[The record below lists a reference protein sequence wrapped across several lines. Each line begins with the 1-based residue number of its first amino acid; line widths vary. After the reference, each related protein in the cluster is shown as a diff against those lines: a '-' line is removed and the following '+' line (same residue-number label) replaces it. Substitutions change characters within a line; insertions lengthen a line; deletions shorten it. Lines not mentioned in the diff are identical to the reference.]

1 MKKESL
7 LIQKFLKGTISE
19 LEKEQLKIWVNTKE
33 ENSVFFTSE
42 IKAFSKKTIADF
54 DAEAAFER
62 FYGIIQDKRNK
73 KSISK
78 TVLKYAAV
86 VTVFL
91 TIGFF
96 AKNQL
101 AQTFE
106 ANTTV
111 ISQENERKEENKNIT
126 ITLSD
131 GSTKSINQNGE
142 EVLKDSEGKIIA
154 NKASDILIFNTDS
167 SSNTADLVFNEIFIP
182 KGQTFKIKLA
192 DGTLVWLNADSKL
205 RFPQSF
211 GSASETRTVYLTGE
225 AFFEVTK
232 NEKQPFI
239 VNANDVNVKVL
250 GTRFNVSSYETDHA
264 IATTLVEGSVSI
276 FETSAPENKLQLT
289 PSFQANFDKSN
300 GTLSKQKVDT
310 AIYTSWMQNR
320 LYINGLN
327 FLQILKKLERMHNV
341 SFINNAPGLDKEVYQ
356 GEFENET
363 IESILKTIALSTPFT
378 YKIEQN
384 IITINQ

>member
-1 MKKESL
+1 MKKEPL

-62 FYGIIQDKRNK
+62 FYGTIQDKRNK

-86 VTVFL
+86 VTVLL

-101 AQTFE
+101 AQTLE

-111 ISQENERKEENKNIT
+111 VSQENERKEENKNIT

-250 GTRFNVSSYETDHA
+250 GTQFNVSSYETDHA